1 MLKSFEVILFDAPPG
16 YNYPSCFS
24 TFLKKV
30 PLSICIRRQITSH
43 KAAYRPENQVSE
55 MDNPEIQTKKTGL

>member
-30 PLSICIRRQITSH
+30 PLNICIERQITSR
-43 KAAYRPENQVSE
+43 KAAYRPENQVFE
-55 MDNPEIQTKKTGL
+55 MDNPGYEPKKIGP

>member
-30 PLSICIRRQITSH
+30 PLSICIERQITSLE
-43 KAAYRPENQVSE
+43 AAYRPENQVYKI
-55 MDNPEIQTKKTGL
+55 NIPEYESKKTGP